1 MSGILEI
8 RVALV
13 AISLAAASVAGGMN
27 VERAMDLYQRAEYQA
42 AIDVLLPLTP
52 KGPDSLALLGRA
64 YYMNGQYKLATEY
77 LEKAVAADPSNAGYY
92 DWLGRAYGRRA
103 ETSSFLTALPHA
115 SRTRENFEKAVTL
128 DPVNL
133 EALSDLFEYYL
144 EAPRALGG
152 GMDKAEAIA
161 ARIGQLDKAE
171 FECKLAE
178 IAEKRKQHQSAEQ
191 HLRRAVAI
199 EPGHI
204 GRVIDLGEFL
214 TGQGRYEECDELFR
228 IAERQSPDSPR
239 LMFARA
245 RLEIRTGRDLNEAK
259 NLLRNYLASPI
270 TPDDPPRSDALL
282 LVKKLAVGR

>member
-1 MSGILEI
+1 MNGTLGI
-8 RVALV
+8 RAALV
-13 AISLAAASVAGGMN
+13 AISLAAISVAGSVE
-27 VERAMDLYQRAEYQA
+27 VERAREFYRRAEYQA
-42 AIDVLLPLTP
+42 AIEALLPVTQ
-52 KGPDSLALLGRA
+52 KGADSLELLGRA
-64 YYMNGQYKLATEY
+64 YYMSGQYKSATDY
-77 LEKAVAADPSNAGYY
+77 LDRAVAADPTNADYY

-103 ETSSFLTALPHA
+103 ETSSFLTALSHA
-115 SRTRENFEKAVTL
+115 CRTRENFEKAVAL

-161 ARIGQLDKAE
+161 ARIGRLDAAE

-178 IAEKRKQHQSAEQ
+178 IAEKRKQHQVAEQ

-214 TGQGRYEECDELFR
+214 ARHGRYKECDELFR
-228 IAERQSPDSPR
+228 MAEEQNPNSPR

-245 RLEIRTGRDLNEAK
+245 RLEIDSGRNLNEAK
-259 NLLRNYLASPI
+259 KLLRNYLASPI
-270 TPDDPPRSDALL
+270 TPDDPPRSEALR
-282 LVKKLAVGR
+282 LVKLTLSR

>member
-1 MSGILEI
+1 
-8 RVALV
+8 
-13 AISLAAASVAGGMN
+13 
-27 VERAMDLYQRAEYQA
+27 
-42 AIDVLLPLTP
+42 
-52 KGPDSLALLGRA
+52 
-64 YYMNGQYKLATEY
+64 MNGQYKAATEY

-103 ETSSFLTALPHA
+103 ETSSFLTALSHA
-115 SRTRENFEKAVTL
+115 ARTRENFEKAVTI

-171 FECKLAE
+171 FECKLAAV
-178 IAEKRKQHQSAEQ
+178 AEKREQHQLAEQ

-199 EPGHI
+199 EPGQI
-204 GRVIDLGEFL
+204 GRIIDLGEFL
-214 TGQGRYEECDELFR
+214 TRYGRYEECDELFR
-228 IAERQSPDSPR
+228 IAGRQSPGAPR
-239 LMFARA
+239 LLFARA
-245 RLEIRTGRDLNEAK
+245 RMEIRTGRNLSEAK

-270 TPDDPPRSDALL
+270 TPDDPPRSEALR
-282 LVKKLAVGR
+282 LVKMAMGR